1 LVIAKYPAG
10 HRLDFEYG
18 IVERRLKLRRGML
31 LSMLIPCLL
40 NAQEVCGF
48 FNDDVIIQNARDL
61 GRVGEEKWVVRRL
74 TSSVR
79 AIGKIRIKECFE
91 DMIIASVSSEQM
103 GVTIS
108 IGDRVVAHNA
118 DFTALLIRQ
127 QDLPLPP
134 LYRNSAEPSVPA
146 AEAAFRHLRIG
157 LSLGTLL
164 PYQTMHQYTH
174 YSYQAGATVQ
184 YGFTP
189 RSALLLDMMYSFM
202 DERPFP
208 NSSSE
213 LTNRSVLIVNALLR
227 HGLFNVIY
235 MDLGAGVYVPRFSV
249 SATPSERQIETL
261 EYHLGVCAGL
271 AINFVQS
278 NSLSMYLSPRYHI
291 YQLGTELIENVTV
304 GVNFIL

>member
-1 LVIAKYPAG
+1 LVIAKNQTG
-10 HRLDFEYG
+10 HLLQFEYG
-18 IVERRLKLRRGML
+18 IVERRLKLRRGVL

-48 FNDDVIIQNARDL
+48 FNDDVIIQNARGL
-61 GRVGEEKWVVRRL
+61 GRVGDEKWVVRRL

-79 AIGKIRIKECFE
+79 TIGKIKIKECFE

-103 GVTIS
+103 GYSIS
-108 IGDRVVAHNA
+108 IGDRVVAHND

-127 QDLPLPP
+127 QDIPLPP
-134 LYRNSAEPSVPA
+134 LYRNSTEPSVPA

-164 PYQTMHQYTH
+164 PYQTLHQRTRC
-174 YSYQAGATVQ
+174 SYQAGATVQ

-202 DERPFP
+202 DERPLLDP
-208 NSSSE
+208 SSK
-213 LTNRSVLIVNALLR
+213 LTNRSVLIVDALLR
-227 HGLFNVIY
+227 QGLYDVIY
-235 MDLGAGVYVPRFSV
+235 MDLGTGVYVPRFSV
-249 SATPSERQIETL
+249 SAKTGERQIETL

-271 AINFVQS
+271 AINFIQS
-278 NSLSMYLSPRYHI
+278 NSLSMFLSPRYHT
-291 YQLGTELIENVTV
+291 YLHGTELIENVSL
-304 GVNFIL
+304 GMNFIL